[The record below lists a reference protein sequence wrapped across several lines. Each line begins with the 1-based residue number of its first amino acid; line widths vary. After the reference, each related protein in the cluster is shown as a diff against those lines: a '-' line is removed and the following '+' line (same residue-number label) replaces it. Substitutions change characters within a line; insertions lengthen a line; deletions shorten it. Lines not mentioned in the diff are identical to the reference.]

1 MKFLTTLCLTL
12 LSLNSLATTFEFADY
27 SDEHRL
33 CLAKKEC
40 MEYNGQ
46 IIDLRSDASR
56 MYAKAFRCDYRQGQC
71 ANNEQLFSRLT
82 PSGATQILGHSKDKS
97 YFIPLSIKESDALL
111 LLGSLSLGTIVF
123 ANDRQIMDF
132 VQKNKSEKTSAISS
146 VANLFGRE
154 AIIPIVAGA
163 YFMGAIMDN
172 GKLKQVGLFAIST
185 GLATQ
190 LVTEVFK
197 KTFERKRPISSDSP
211 YDFFTGENDNSFFSG
226 HTSAAFSLATVI
238 AETYK
243 DNPVVPFLAYG
254 TATLTAYAR
263 MHDRKHWA
271 TDVLAGAVAGHLI
284 TKIMMRTWENRNS
297 NSGGFIVTP
306 MMGVDFGINITYV
319 PGRKKS
325 QELRCSRS
333 NSQGAELIREC
344 LSEAF
349 ERSR

>member
-1 MKFLTTLCLTL
+1 MKFLTTLSMCL
-12 LSLNSLATTFEFADY
+12 LSLNALASTFHFGDY
-27 SDEHRL
+27 NNDSPK
-33 CLAKKEC
+33 CLASKEC
-40 MEYNGQ
+40 IEHNGQ
-46 IIDLRSDASR
+46 IIDLRSPVAR
-56 MYAKAFRCDYRQGQC
+56 MYDKTFKCDYQQGLC

-82 PSGATQILGHSKDKS
+82 PAGASQIFGHSKEKS
-97 YFIPLSIKESDALL
+97 YFIPLSIKESDALI

-132 VQKNKSEKTSAISS
+132 VQNNKSQRTASVAS

-163 YFMGAIMDN
+163 YFMGAVMDN
-172 GKLKQVGLFAIST
+172 GKLKQVGLFAVST

-190 LVTEVFK
+190 LVTEIFK
-197 KTFERKRPISSDSP
+197 KTFHRKRPSGSESP
-211 YDFFTGENDNSFFSG
+211 YEFFTGGSDYSFFSG
-226 HTSAAFSLATVI
+226 HTSGAFSLATVI

-263 MHDRKHWA
+263 MHDKKHWA
-271 TDVLAGAVAGHLI
+271 SDVLAGAIAGHLI
-284 TKIMMRTWENRNS
+284 TKIMMRTWEDRNS
-297 NSGGFIVTP
+297 NLGGLIITP
-306 MMGVDFGINITYV
+306 MMGVDFGLNITYI
-319 PGRKKS
+319 PGRKNS
-325 QELRCSRS
+325 EELQCSRS

-349 ERSR
+349 DRRR